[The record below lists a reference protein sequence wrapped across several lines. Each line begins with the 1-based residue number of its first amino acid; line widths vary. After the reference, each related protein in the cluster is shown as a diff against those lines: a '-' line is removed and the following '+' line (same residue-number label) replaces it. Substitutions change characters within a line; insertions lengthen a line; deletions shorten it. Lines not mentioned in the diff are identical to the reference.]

1 MKETVIVSAC
11 RTPFGGFGGA
21 LKEMPATRL
30 GGLVI
35 AEVVKRAGIEPA
47 AIDQVFMGM
56 VVQAGA
62 GQAPSRQATLAAGL
76 PPGVPSDTINKVC
89 ASSLRAVNL
98 ADSLIR
104 AGDLEIVV
112 AGGMENMSQGPY
124 LLPGGRFGYRLGH
137 GSLVDATVHDGLWCA
152 IKGVHMGNHGN
163 SMARK
168 FSFSREEQ
176 DAWAYRSHR
185 LAIAAMDAG
194 YFDQE
199 IVPVEIPQR
208 KGPSIKLSADENP
221 RRDTSLEKLAALRP
235 AFDPAGTVTAGNAPG
250 INDGASALLLMS
262 GEKARALGLE
272 PLATIVSQGMV
283 SAEPED
289 LGTVPALSARKA
301 LEQAGLTI
309 DQMDLAEINE
319 AFATVTLTSIK
330 LAGLDPDRVNVNGG
344 AIAMG
349 HPIGASGGR
358 ILMTLIYELRRRGLR
373 YGVAAICS
381 GGGQGEATVVQ
392 VN

>member
-21 LKEMPATRL
+21 LKDIPAAKL
-30 GGLVI
+30 GGLAI
-35 AEVVKRAGIEPA
+35 AEAVRRAGIRPA
-47 AIDQVFMGM
+47 TIDQVFMGM

-62 GQAPSRQATLAAGL
+62 GQVPSRQATLAAGL
-76 PPGVPSDTINKVC
+76 PLEVPSDTINKVC

-104 AGDLEIVV
+104 AGDASIVV

-124 LLPGGRFGYRLGH
+124 LLPGARFGYRLGH
-137 GSLVDATVHDGLWCA
+137 GTLLDATVHDGLWCPV
-152 IKGVHMGNHGN
+152 KNVHMGNHGN
-163 SMARK
+163 TMAKK
-168 FSFSREEQ
+168 FNFSREDQ

-208 KGPSIKLSADENP
+208 KGPPTKFTADETP
-221 RRDTSLEKLAALRP
+221 RRDTSPEKLAALRP
-235 AFDPAGTVTAGNAPG
+235 AFDPAGTVTAGNAPS
-250 INDGASALLLMS
+250 INDGACALVLMS
-262 GEKARALGLE
+262 REKAQELGLE

-283 SAEPED
+283 SSEAED
-289 LGTVPALSARKA
+289 LGTVPALSAKKA
-301 LEQAGLTI
+301 LERVGLTFA
-309 DQMDLAEINE
+309 QMDLVEINE

-344 AIAMG
+344 AIAIG

-358 ILMTLIYELRRRGLR
+358 ILMTLIYELRRRGLK

-381 GGGQGEATVVQ
+381 GGGQGEATVVR
-392 VN
+392 VK